1 MEIVDDWINVNHHY
15 VLDIEL
21 SLIVMSTP
29 YLNVSKEIRK
39 NMNKIKMT

>member
-1 MEIVDDWINVNHHY
+1 MEIVDDWINVNHNY
-15 VLDIEL
+15 VLNIEL

-29 YLNVSKEIRK
+29 YLNVSKEI